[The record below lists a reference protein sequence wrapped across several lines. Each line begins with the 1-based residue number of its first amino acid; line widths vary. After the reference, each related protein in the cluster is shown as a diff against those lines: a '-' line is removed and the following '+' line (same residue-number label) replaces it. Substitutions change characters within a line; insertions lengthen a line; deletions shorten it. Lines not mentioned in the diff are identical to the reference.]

1 MVKRFLKLLST
12 ITFNIIYSKPGTV
25 KSAIFIFI
33 QPDAYAYFR
42 EIDDDKAREAQSR
55 KE

>member
-33 QPDAYAYFR
+33 QSDMYTYYR
-42 EIDDDKAREAQSR
+42 EIDDEKSRETQSR